1 MVNRFLKTALVLLST
16 ALVLYTGCKKKN
28 TKPDKPVITA
38 GVSSGR
44 VNVSYEFS
52 ATTTDPDGDSI
63 SIRFDWND
71 GDTSDWS
78 NYVVNGETIKVSHIW
93 QDSGTYSVRAQAR
106 DKKEATSDWSEPFT
120 ITIIANQPPNP
131 PATPSGPTTAFKD
144 SLCSFKTGATDP
156 DGDSVAI
163 RFDWG
168 DGDTSDW
175 SPLVASAETVSL
187 SHSWQ
192 TGGTYAIRA
201 QGKDKYN
208 AVSNWS
214 GPFEI
219 TIIAN
224 RAPNPPATPT
234 GPSQGRKDSVYTFST
249 VTTDPDGDAVC
260 YRFAFGDGDTSDWT
274 IWVQS
279 GTPATITHSY
289 QNSGTYSVKAQAKDV
304 NEVLSS
310 WSNSH
315 QIVITNFLPDT
326 PGTPSGPSAG
336 FRDTSYNFSVSA
348 TDPDGDS
355 VAIRFAWGD
364 GDTSNWSVYVPS
376 GQTVTMNHSWRDSGI
391 YYVKAQAKDKE
402 GSVSSWSSGHQIAI
416 EIPWRLATSS
426 AGWSPRYGH
435 TSVVF
440 DNKIW
445 VLGGYDYRNDVWY
458 SSDGVNWTRATANA
472 GWSPR
477 YVHTSV
483 VFDNKIWIL
492 GGDDG
497 SRRNDVWYSSDGV
510 NWTRATANAGW
521 SPRYQHTSVV
531 FDNKIWVLG
540 GHDGSRRNDV
550 WYSSDGVNWTRAT
563 ANADWSPRYGHTSVV
578 FDNKIWV
585 LGGDDG
591 SRRNDVWYSSD
602 GVNWTRATDNAGW
615 SPRYVHTSVV
625 FDNKIWILGGD
636 DGSNRNDVWYSSDG
650 VNWTRATANAG
661 WSPRN
666 AHTSVVFNNKIWILG
681 GYDGSRCN
689 DVWYWP

>member
-1 MVNRFLKTALVLLST
+1 LENFKLKVEMKRWFYKFFNIFIISLLMSI
-16 ALVLYTGCKKKN
+16 GCKRN
-28 TKPDKPVITA
+28 TLPNKPVIIA

-52 ATTTDPDGDSI
+52 ATATDPDSDSI
-63 SIRFDWND
+63 SIRFAWDD

-78 NYVVNGETIKVSHIW
+78 
-93 QDSGTYSVRAQAR
+93 
-106 DKKEATSDWSEPFT
+106 F
-120 ITIIANQPPNP
+120 
-131 PATPSGPTTAFKD
+131 F
-144 SLCSFKTGATDP
+144 
-156 DGDSVAI
+156 
-163 RFDWG
+163 
-168 DGDTSDW
+168 
-175 SPLVASAETVSL
+175 VASAETVSL

-201 QGKDKYN
+201 QAKDKYN

-274 IWVQS
+274 NWVQS
-279 GTPATITHSY
+279 GTPVTINHSY

-310 WSNSH
+310 WSNPH
-315 QIVITNFLPDT
+315 QIVITNFPPNT

-355 VAIRFAWGD
+355 VAIRFSWGD

-426 AGWSPRYGH
+426 ASWSPRCGH

-445 VLGGYDYRNDVWY
+445 VLGGGYDGSHRNDVWY

-477 YVHTSV
+477 KYFTSV
-483 VFDNKIWIL
+483 VFNNKIWIL
-492 GGDDG
+492 GGDDDN
-497 SRRNDVWYSSDGV
+497 RVNDVWYSSDGV

-521 SPRYQHTSVV
+521 SPRY
-531 FDNKIWVLG
+531 
-540 GHDGSRRNDV
+540 
-550 WYSSDGVNWTRAT
+550 
-563 ANADWSPRYGHTSVV
+563 GHTSVV

-585 LGGDDG
+585 LGGLDG
-591 SRRNDVWYSSD
+591 SDRNDVWYSSD
-602 GVNWTRATDNAGW
+602 GVNWTM
-615 SPRYVHTSVV
+615 
-625 FDNKIWILGGD
+625 
-636 DGSNRNDVWYSSDG
+636 
-650 VNWTRATANAG
+650 ATANAG
-661 WSPRN
+661 WSPRRHHC
-666 AHTSVVFNNKIWILG
+666 AVVFNKQSSLIIKS
-681 GYDGSRCN
+681 GYLVELNMSIFLEMMFGIGHN
-689 DVWYWP
+689 DSNNLPIPRGLNTATT